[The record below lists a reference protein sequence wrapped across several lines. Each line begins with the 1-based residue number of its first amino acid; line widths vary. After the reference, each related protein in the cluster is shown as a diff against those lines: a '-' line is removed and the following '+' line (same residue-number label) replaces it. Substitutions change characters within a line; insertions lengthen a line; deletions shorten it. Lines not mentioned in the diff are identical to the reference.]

1 MATAKKTGT
10 KKMTKAE
17 IMAHIADEA
26 TLSKKQVEGVFD
38 SLFGLMQAQL
48 GKNGPGEITLPN
60 IVKLRVAKK
69 AATKDR
75 EGRNPATGEKITIK
89 GKPAHKV
96 VKATILKPTK
106 ELAK

>member
-1 MATAKKTGT
+1 MATKKTAV
-10 KKMTKAE
+10 KKLTKAE
-17 IMAHIADEA
+17 IMAHIADET
-26 TLSKKQVEGVFD
+26 TLSKKQVELVFN
-38 SLFGLMQAQL
+38 SLYGLMKAQL

-69 AATKDR
+69 AATKAR
-75 EGRNPATGEKITIK
+75 EGRNPATGEKIKIAA
-89 GKPAHKV
+89 KPAHKV